1 LVLLFS
7 ACSFVAW
14 QSAKER
20 RCRILSLPM
29 LAITLAAAIS
39 VHYNAVLI
47 VIPIL
52 IGEAAYSVRRRSVD
66 WGVLIAVGAAG
77 LPLLFLL
84 PHIRAIQ
91 VYSKSYWSVI
101 NFATL
106 ADIYFTLFSKFI
118 VLTVVGC
125 AAFGFWASLSRKRL
139 SGMHAE
145 FDTLPLHELAAA
157 GGYLLLPVACFVL
170 SFYTRALHY
179 RYVIAAVIGLS
190 LFVPFILWMFRSTL
204 SVATGILCVLLVLN
218 LLRTTLSRVR
228 TPDEDSWGTF
238 ARYSELFN
246 PATRDI
252 YQSKQPLV
260 VSDGPFM
267 VIAKY
272 GSADLRGRSFYLLNR
287 AHRTNSEIVF
297 RGLRKA
303 VQGPLN
309 LVELS
314 EFERAHRSFL
324 MYDPE
329 SWLLDQ
335 LLAEGNI
342 VTILANWPHGLLY
355 EVTVRP

>member
-1 LVLLFS
+1 VQRAFRF
-7 ACSFVAW
+7 CF
-14 QSAKER
+14 
-20 RCRILSLPM
+20 
-29 LAITLAAAIS
+29 
-39 VHYNAVLI
+39 
-47 VIPIL
+47 
-52 IGEAAYSVRRRSVD
+52 YS
-66 WGVLIAVGAAG
+66 
-77 LPLLFLL
+77 

-101 NFATL
+101 DFATL

-190 LFVPFILWMFRSTL
+190 LFVPFSLWMFRSTL

-272 GSADLRGRSFYLLNR
+272 GGADLRGRSFYLVNR
-287 AHRTNSEIVF
+287 ARRTNSEIVF
-297 RGLRKA
+297 RDCGKQYR
-303 VQGPLN
+303 VP
-309 LVELS
+309 
-314 EFERAHRSFL
+314 
-324 MYDPE
+324 
-329 SWLLDQ
+329 
-335 LLAEGNI
+335 
-342 VTILANWPHGLLY
+342 
-355 EVTVRP
+355 